1 MKSLSPVAPRTM
13 MTIAASCFLAGL
25 LLGAWIVH
33 LVSTRRAEMLS
44 AAGQVDLQD
53 KFSAKIV
60 GIVDGDTVQALTPG
74 HLIYA
79 IRLAGVDAPES
90 AQPFGRQSTQHL
102 SELIFGKTVNLEC
115 KNERDDYG
123 RLVCKILLQPSGEDV
138 CLDQLKA
145 GLAWHYKQYQDEQSL
160 TDRATYAAAEC
171 TAMKAK
177 TGLWGDPRP
186 VQPQDFRH
194 GTNSPLLFD
203 TNGCRKS
210 SQPTSGAVLGNSQ
223 SHIFQWPGCPYYS
236 TISPDNQV
244 PFPSPELARAAG
256 YRPARNCP

>member
-1 MKSLSPVAPRTM
+1 M

-145 GLAWHYKQYQDEQSL
+145 GLAWHYKQY
-160 TDRATYAAAEC
+160 R
-171 TAMKAK
+171 
-177 TGLWGDPRP
+177 
-186 VQPQDFRH
+186 
-194 GTNSPLLFD
+194 
-203 TNGCRKS
+203 
-210 SQPTSGAVLGNSQ
+210 
-223 SHIFQWPGCPYYS
+223 
-236 TISPDNQV
+236 
-244 PFPSPELARAAG
+244 
-256 YRPARNCP
+256 